1 MPPRASAGSPAEKSW
16 LVGMDRQALRR
27 AMEAFGERPFRGD
40 QLYRWIYARGEERF
54 AEMTVLSLEL
64 RERLEASFLSRLPLT
79 VSSTVDSPDGT
90 RRYLMALER
99 DGLAV
104 EAVFIPDGHRR
115 TVCLSTQ
122 VGCRRGCRF
131 CRTATVGFRRSLEAG
146 EIVGQFMAIRRG
158 IGELKGWNVVLMG
171 MGEPLD
177 NAEATCRAI
186 ALLADPAGLAVS
198 HNRITLSTVGV
209 VPELERLGQLPVMP
223 KIAVSLNAATDE
235 VRNRLM
241 PVNRRYPLADLMAA
255 CRKLP
260 LRSGNRITFEYVLL
274 SGVNDSD
281 EDARRLPRLLA
292 GIPCKVNLIPFNP
305 FPGARFA
312 PPPQE
317 RVERFQQLLHDAS
330 VSSTIRRSRGAGIG
344 AACGQLTGEAAAA
357 QNGRQPS

>member
-1 MPPRASAGSPAEKSW
+1 MTTVSKSAEPRNREW
-16 LVGMDRQALRR
+16 LVGMDRRALRR

-54 AEMTVLSLEL
+54 AGMTVLSLEL
-64 RERLEASFLSRLPLT
+64 RERLEAVFHSRLPLT
-79 VSSTVDSPDGT
+79 VHRTIDSRDGT
-90 RRYLMALER
+90 RRFLMALAR
-99 DGLAV
+99 DGLVV
-104 EAVFIPDGHRR
+104 EAVFIPDGRRR

-122 VGCRRGCRF
+122 VGCKRGCRF

-146 EIVGQFMAIRRG
+146 EIVGQFMAIRRD
-158 IGELKGWNVVLMG
+158 IAELKGWNVVLMG

-177 NAEATCRAI
+177 NAEATFQAI
-186 ALLADPAGLAVS
+186 ALLSDPAGLAVS

-209 VPELERLGQLPVMP
+209 VPELERLGRMAVMP
-223 KIAVSLNAATDE
+223 KIAVSLNASTDE

-255 CRKLP
+255 CRRIP

-274 SGVNDSD
+274 DGINDSV
-281 EDARRLPRLLA
+281 EDALRLPRLLA

-305 FPGARFA
+305 FPGARFG
-312 PPPQE
+312 PPPEE
-317 RVERFQQLLHDAS
+317 RVERFQQLLHDAR

-344 AACGQLTGEAAAA
+344 AACGQLTGEALA
-357 QNGRQPS
+357 